1 MRTVVLGYH
10 GMGCLGL
17 EALLAHGYEVAAV
30 VTHRDDPHEEV
41 WWPSL
46 AALAERH
53 GIPVSYP
60 ESGSDPAIGRL
71 VAEVRP
77 DVLFSFYFR
86 WMLPAAVLEAAP
98 RGAFNLHG
106 SLLPRYRGRAPVN
119 WVLIHGESETGVS
132 LHRMVAKP
140 DAGDLVAQD
149 RVAIA
154 PLDTAFTLFR
164 KLEDAARR
172 LLDRVL
178 PAIAAGSAPSIP
190 LDLAAGSYFGGRKP
204 ADGAID
210 WSWPARRIFDLVRA
224 VTHPYPGAST
234 TLGDTRLLVWWALVE
249 EGGSAGTSAARAS
262 SVAPGTVLAVDPAGV
277 LVATGHGAIR
287 LVTVQRAGEPE
298 LPAAV
303 LAPLAGLVP
312 GAVLG
317 AAPAAQLAESP

>member
-30 VTHRDDPHEEV
+30 ATHRDDPHEEV

-53 GIPVSYP
+53 RIPVSYP

-71 VAEVRP
+71 VAEAEP

-86 WMLPAAVLEAAP
+86 WMLPAAVLEVSP

-119 WVLIHGESETGVS
+119 WVLVHGETETGVS

-140 DAGDLVAQD
+140 DAGDLVAHE

-164 KLEDAARR
+164 KLEGAARR
-172 LLDRVL
+172 VLDRAL
-178 PAIAAGSAPSIP
+178 PAIAAGSVPSTP

-210 WSWPARRIFDLVRA
+210 WGWPARRIFDLVRA
-224 VTHPYPGAST
+224 VTHPYPGAFT
-234 TLGDTRLLVWWALVE
+234 TLGEARLLVWWALAE
-249 EGGSAGTSAARAS
+249 EAPRDAAVDA
-262 SVAPGTVLAVDPAGV
+262 APGTVLAVDPTGV
-277 LVATGHGAIR
+277 LVATGEGVLR
-287 LVTVQRAGEPE
+287 LVTIQRAGEPE
-298 LPAAV
+298 LPAAA